1 LSRVQQIK
9 ARRVSR
15 GRRLGLRYHRRAG
28 HSTNGLGLGP
38 FLPSEK
44 FLLDGKVQDF
54 GEIVKIDMTRVPA
67 RFKQ

>member
-1 LSRVQQIK
+1 MAS
-9 ARRVSR
+9 AS
-15 GRRLGLRYHRRAG
+15 A
-28 HSTNGLGLGP
+28 P
-38 FLPSEK
+38 FLPGEK